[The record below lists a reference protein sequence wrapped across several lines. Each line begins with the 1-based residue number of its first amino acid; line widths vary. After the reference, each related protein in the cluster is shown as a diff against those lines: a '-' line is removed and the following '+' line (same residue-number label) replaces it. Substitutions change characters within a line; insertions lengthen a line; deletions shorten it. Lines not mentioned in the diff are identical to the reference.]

1 VTKITLC
8 ETLPQPLPILWRYI
22 GGQGA
27 SQAAT
32 LTILVQMFLGRPV
45 GKDQTCAGAEGTTC
59 GARSIANTSGQR
71 ASTMRATT
79 SLAGHTEC
87 AKNGPAMRNVRS
99 ARSQFAAATASPTR
113 TTAHA
118 RQRIQRWPTTARVH
132 SSASRVLFSYC
143 CGCATRVTSLRS
155 TLGFRGS
162 KFLTGRIPLAMPAMR
177 LVLER

>member
-1 VTKITLC
+1 MTKITLC

-22 GGQGA
+22 GGHGA

-32 LTILVQMFLGRPV
+32 LTILVQVFLGRPV

-118 RQRIQRWPTTARVH
+118 RQRIQRWPTTARVR
-132 SSASRVLFSYC
+132 SRASRLLSTYC
-143 CGCATRVTSLRS
+143 SGCATSVTNLR
-155 TLGFRGS
+155 TALGLKGS
-162 KFLTGRIPLAMPAMR
+162 KFLTSTIPLAILAMR